1 MATKHSKRYRSNI
14 DKLGDKK
21 TLSIDEAINA
31 LKAFDKAKFDESV
44 EVHIKLN
51 INPKKTEQQ
60 VRASVELPHGTG
72 NTPSVAVF
80 AAGDKAEEAKKA
92 GADFVYDE
100 TGIEKI
106 KGGEKI
112 LFDISVAT
120 PDMMPRLAA
129 VAKVLG
135 PKGLMPSPKTE
146 TVTPN
151 VGKAVEQLKKGKANF
166 KSDEGGCLHQS
177 IGRLSYEKE
186 KLLENFKVFIEA
198 VEKQKPAKLKG
209 KLVKT
214 ITLSASMSPGI
225 SVRH

>member
-1 MATKHSKRYRSNI
+1 MATKRSKRYRSNVEKI
-14 DKLGDKK
+14 K
-21 TLSIDEAINA
+21 TPELMTIEEAIDM
-31 LKAFDKAKFDESV
+31 LQAFEKVKFDESV
-44 EVHIKLN
+44 EVHLKLN

-60 VRASVELPHGTG
+60 IRASVELPHGTG
-72 NTPSVAVF
+72 NTPTIAVF
-80 AAGDKAEEAKKA
+80 AKGEKMDEAKKA

-100 TGIEKI
+100 DGIEKL

-120 PDMMPRLAA
+120 PDMMPRLAMI
-129 VAKVLG
+129 AKILG

-151 VGKAVEQLKKGKANF
+151 IADAVSQLKRGKANF

-186 KLLENFKVFIEA
+186 KLKENFKVFIESI
-198 VEKQKPAKLKG
+198 EKQKPPKLKG
-209 KLVKT
+209 RLIKS
-214 ITLSASMSPGI
+214 ITLSATMSPGI
-225 SVRH
+225 TVRH